1 MTSNLLRLAVAVCAL
16 AQVPNAH
23 AFLKVGDQAPAFGS
37 LEWVK
42 GSAVSF
48 PKDFG
53 NKVYIVEFW
62 ATWCMPCKIS
72 IPLLNDLQQQNK
84 GNLTIVSITSPD
96 PNNTL
101 PMVQQFVE
109 QQGNGMD
116 YTIAF
121 DRSGTTHAA
130 YMEAAGQ
137 LGIPFAFLVGQD
149 GRIAWQGSPLQ
160 PEMTYVLERLISGT
174 FDLEVHKKVS
184 AKLGELTFPMRMGDH
199 ERVVTVLKEILEL
212 DPANEAVFAQLIVSY
227 VQNLHDAK
235 GLRDS
240 VKHLMRN
247 HQDNPHVQ
255 SALAR
260 QLLRIGELTYRL
272 PDLTNEAAAIA
283 YERSKDGAKADA
295 AMTYALAR
303 YQLGDV
309 DRAIELQREAVAL
322 ASSSDRAHFEAVL
335 EYYLKCKEIRDG
347 PLAPGAPAAG
357 TGAR

>member
-1 MTSNLLRLAVAVCAL
+1 MTSNLLRLTVAICAL

-23 AFLKVGDQAPAFGS
+23 ALLKVGDQAPAFGP

-53 NKVYIVEFW
+53 KKVYIVEFW
-62 ATWCMPCKIS
+62 ATWCVPCKIS
-72 IPLLNDLQQQNK
+72 IPLLNELQQEYK
-84 GNLTIVSITSPD
+84 GDLTIVSVTMPD

-101 PMVQQFVE
+101 SMVQQFVQ
-109 QQGNGMD
+109 QQGDGMD

-137 LGIPFAFLVGQD
+137 LGIPFAFLVARD

-160 PEMTYVLERLISGT
+160 PEMKYVLERLVADT
-174 FDLEVHKKVS
+174 FDLDVHKKVS
-184 AKLGELTFPMRMGDH
+184 TKLGELAFPMRMGDH
-199 ERVVTVLKEILEL
+199 ERVVSVLKEILEL
-212 DPANEAVFAQLIVSY
+212 DPANEAVFAQLIVTY
-227 VQNLHDAK
+227 VQDLHDAK
-235 GLRDS
+235 GLRAA
-240 VKHLMRN
+240 VKHLVRN
-247 HQDNPHVQ
+247 HRDDRHVQ

-260 QLLRIGELTYRL
+260 QLLRIGELSYRQ
-272 PDLTNEAAAIA
+272 PDLANEAAATA
-283 YERSKDGAKADA
+283 YERSKDRAKAGA

-309 DRAIELQREAVAL
+309 DRAIELQREAVSL
-322 ASSSDRAHFEAVL
+322 ASPSDRAHFEAVL
-335 EYYLKCKEIRDG
+335 EYYLKCKELRDG
-347 PLAPGAPAAG
+347 PLAPGAPVAG
-357 TGAR
+357 SKAP